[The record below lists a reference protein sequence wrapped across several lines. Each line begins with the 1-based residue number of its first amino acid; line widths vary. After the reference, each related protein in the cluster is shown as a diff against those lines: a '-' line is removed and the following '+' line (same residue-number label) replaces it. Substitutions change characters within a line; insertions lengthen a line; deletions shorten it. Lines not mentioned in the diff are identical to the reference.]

1 MAGEIILNCR
11 NCEESKGRMEC
22 RSILTLRCCSSAEAE
37 LVVFEAAKRHEF
49 VDSFGNSLAVQASSS
64 ISSLA
69 CCQSGLHFDRQFAWA
84 ARSAGPEVFD
94 RSGPA

>member
-11 NCEESKGRMEC
+11 DCEQTKGRMGC
-22 RSILTLRCCSSAEAE
+22 RSILILLCCSSAEAE
-37 LVVFEAAKRHEF
+37 FVVSEAGTRYEF
-49 VDSFGNSLAVQASSS
+49 LDSLGNSLAVPASSS

-69 CCQSGLHFDRQFAWA
+69 CCQSHLHFDQQFAWA
-84 ARSAGPEVFD
+84 ARAAGPEVFD